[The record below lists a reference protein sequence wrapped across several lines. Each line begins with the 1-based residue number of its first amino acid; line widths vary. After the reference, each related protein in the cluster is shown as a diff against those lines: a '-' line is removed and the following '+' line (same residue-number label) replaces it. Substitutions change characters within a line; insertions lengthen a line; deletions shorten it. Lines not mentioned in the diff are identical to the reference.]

1 MPSVKT
7 LFIWLLNIM
16 YTTFSFFVTSI
27 WYTKLKHSL
36 KEDIINRISSN
47 RIRSLS
53 MKEKV
58 LIFGIGIVNV

>member
-16 YTTFSFFVTSI
+16 CTTFSVFVTSI

-36 KEDIINRISSN
+36 KKDIINRISSN